1 MKKYRYPPEIDGS
14 KVMRR
19 IIDLLRTEP
28 EGLTAKEIT
37 ERLGTSPYYTRR
49 RVQFMFKNKLLKV
62 KQHAPRARPNSMQA
76 RMFVCTDYA
85 LDPPVL
91 FKCGTAKSTV
101 NAENLRRHMVSQAR
115 QCGPF
120 GVLVVQATGV

>member
-1 MKKYRYPPEIDGS
+1 MTRRYPPEIDGS

-28 EGLTAKEIT
+28 EGLTAKQIT

-76 RMFVCTDYA
+76 RMFICTDYA
-85 LDPPVL
+85 LDPPVM
-91 FKCGTAKSTV
+91 FKSGTAK
-101 NAENLRRHMVSQAR
+101 ARAADENLRQHMINKAASQ
-115 QCGPF
+115 GPF
-120 GVLVVQATGV
+120 GMLVIQATGA

>member
-1 MKKYRYPPEIDGS
+1 MLYRYPPEIDGS
-14 KVMRR
+14 KVMHR

-28 EGLTAKEIT
+28 EGLTVKEIT

-49 RVQFMFKNKLLKV
+49 RVQYMFKSKLLKV
-62 KQHAPRARPNSMQA
+62 KQHAPRARHNSMQA

-91 FKCGTAKSTV
+91 FKCGSGKAR
-101 NAENLRRHMVSQAR
+101 AADENLRQHMIGKAASQ
-115 QCGPF
+115 GPF
-120 GVLVVQATGV
+120 GMLIIQATGV